1 MYKKKIAWLSIR
13 ITLRNPTDLMTTRN
27 QSKHNLLMNDISYTF
42 FFKIDPFCILELIS
56 SALECWLGKN
66 CISITV
72 WVIMRILNIHRISDD
87 FCCKK
92 AYKYGIIEK
101 KIFSEKSVYKKKWSW
116 CCFKFFW
123 QKVSRFIHQPT
134 PSFSA
139 PLAPLPAM
147 CKDDSPSSSSSSTLC
162 YISQFLLIY
171 FSKQSLFKLHQDVRA
186 ALQICSVLLH
196 TPKTHMS

>member
-1 MYKKKIAWLSIR
+1 MTSVAKRHLWHFWNKKSYMK
-13 ITLRNPTDLMTTRN
+13 N
-27 QSKHNLLMNDISYTF
+27 QF
-42 FFKIDPFCILELIS
+42 Q
-56 SALECWLGKN
+56 
-66 CISITV
+66 
-72 WVIMRILNIHRISDD
+72 
-87 FCCKK
+87 
-92 AYKYGIIEK
+92 
-101 KIFSEKSVYKKKWSW
+101 KWSS

-147 CKDDSPSSSSSSTLC
+147 CKDDSPSSSFSSTLC

-186 ALQICSVLLH
+186 LQICCTSSYYCHRAMERPIWVRVL
-196 TPKTHMS
+196 PISRNASIMSSECPLWKRYKMDERKNECL